1 MGSYVRSNSYYP
13 QDNYYHY
20 GQDYSGGFSSG
31 YGHQCC
37 PLVVDPLTLTAILGG
52 IAAATAF
59 FNVLITMTL
68 RRKRKKRDDSQGVVL
83 SGWAETVQ
91 DAIHAGRRFGIIRS
105 MFVCENTKKLL
116 KKWYNLLWNFCIERF
131 QDFIYGDM
139 EYF

>member
-20 GQDYSGGFSSG
+20 GNDYSGGFSSG

-68 RRKRKKRDDSQGVVL
+68 GRKKRKKRNDDQGVTL
-83 SGWAETVQ
+83 SNWANTIQ
-91 DAIHAGRRFGIIRS
+91 DVIYAGREF
-105 MFVCENTKKLL
+105 K
-116 KKWYNLLWNFCIERF
+116 Y
-131 QDFIYGDM
+131 
-139 EYF
+139 